1 MTRNPVGWF
10 EIYVQD
16 MDRAKPFY
24 ENVLSRTLEAL
35 APPGADGSDMEM
47 WAFPMQPIGSGAGG
61 ALAKMDGFG
70 PGGGSNSVLVYFS
83 CADCAVQADLAAWN
97 GGEVVKPKL
106 SIGAYGHIAIV
117 KDSEGNLI
125 GLHSMA

>member
-16 MDRAKPFY
+16 MDRAKAFY

-47 WAFPMQPIGSGAGG
+47 WAFPMQPEAGG
-61 ALAKMDGFG
+61 RPVPWSACRERRPAM
-70 PGGGSNSVLVYFS
+70 
-83 CADCAVQADLAAWN
+83 AAR
-97 GGEVVKPKL
+97 
-106 SIGAYGHIAIV
+106 
-117 KDSEGNLI
+117 
-125 GLHSMA
+125 

>member
-16 MDRAKPFY
+16 MDRAKAFY

-47 WAFPMQPIGSGAGG
+47 WAFPMQPEAGG
-61 ALAKMDGFG
+61 AA
-70 PGGGSNSVLVYFS
+70 GGGGAGDDDLRAPLADQRRKAGRERLAGRVRQRRAKGFRAQQPALRAILV
-83 CADCAVQADLAAWN
+83 
-97 GGEVVKPKL
+97 
-106 SIGAYGHIAIV
+106 
-117 KDSEGNLI
+117 
-125 GLHSMA
+125 